1 MKKISIIIPVYNEKA
16 TLKDIIEKIESAS
29 FCGLEKELIFVDD
42 ASTDGSRDILAE
54 YSDRYNIIRHG
65 VNLGKG
71 AAIRTALEHVSGD
84 IVVIQDADLEYDP
97 NDYEK
102 LLPLILENKADVVY
116 GSRFLENQGNG
127 SFMLTH
133 YLGNRALTLL
143 TNLLYNVTLTDMET
157 CYKAFKAEYIKDIKI
172 ESDRFDFEPEITAKI
187 IKKGARLKEVP
198 VSYYGRIHAEGKK
211 ITWKDGIH
219 AIEALLRYRFQK

>member
-1 MKKISIIIPVYNEKA
+1 MKKISIIIPVYNEVN
-16 TLKDIIEKIESAS
+16 TLRAIIEKVEDVS

-42 ASTDGSRDILAE
+42 CSTDGS
-54 YSDRYNIIRHG
+54 YNVLEDYESKYTVLRHG

-97 NDYEK
+97 TDYET
-102 LLPLILENKADVVY
+102 LLPLILDNKADVVY
-116 GSRFLENQGNG
+116 GSRFLSKQGNG

-133 YLGNRALTLL
+133 YLGNKVLTLI

-157 CYKAFKAEYIKDIKI
+157 CYKVFKADFIKNVKI
-172 ESDRFDFEPEITAKI
+172 ESNRFDFEPEITAKV
-187 IKKGARLKEVP
+187 IKMGARIKELP
-198 VSYYGRIHAEGKK
+198 VSYYGRQHAEGKK

-219 AIEALLRYRFQK
+219 AIKALLRFRFKN